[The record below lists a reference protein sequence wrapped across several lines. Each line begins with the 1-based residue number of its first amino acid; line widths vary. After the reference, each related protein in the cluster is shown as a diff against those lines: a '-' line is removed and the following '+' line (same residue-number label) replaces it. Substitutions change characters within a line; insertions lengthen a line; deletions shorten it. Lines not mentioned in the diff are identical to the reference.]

1 MYRLAE
7 KQDLPGIRAL
17 WLEAFGEEPTL
28 PDGQCFV
35 AEEDGKI
42 VGMLHAI
49 GQKLKIGSIHP
60 ASYFYAIATLQSH
73 RGQGICR
80 SLMEYAENHVDA
92 DCCMLVPASEDL
104 FGFYGKLGYKTAFYR
119 NKIPFSGGTEISM
132 TEYLRRREALLSL
145 PHVVYDDLS
154 YAKKIYGLKFYETL
168 DGICAASELFTAEN
182 LPHDLGQT
190 PCGMIKWLE
199 QPRKL
204 KQAYLGFALE

>member
-1 MYRLAE
+1 MYRPAE
-7 KQDLPGIRAL
+7 KKDLPGIRAL
-17 WLEAFGEEPTL
+17 WQEAFGEEPTL
-28 PDGQCFV
+28 PDCDCFV
-35 AEEDGKI
+35 AEKDGKI

-49 GQKLKIGSIHP
+49 PQKLKIEQLHN
-60 ASYFYAIATLQSH
+60 AVYFYAIATLKSH

-80 SLMEYAENHVDA
+80 SLMEYAESQVDA

-190 PCGMIKWLE
+190 PCGMIKWLCNQE
-199 QPRKL
+199 PLDR
-204 KQAYLGFALE
+204 AYLGFTLE